1 MDFWRGDDGP
11 ARRALPEQR
20 LRSSG
25 CRHEQPFGPDFQHA
39 GGVAHGLE
47 RRLQNINA
55 IDFGRPDDAKPPS
68 QRHGPDLGGQT
79 VPAGRRQHLGVRKA
93 GNNRAFRAKSP
104 PPQPRDRQGSPARL
118 HRSRQPPKRV
128 CRGTSRP
135 ASRKGTEA
143 ALPARIRIFCGQPY
157 TLRNKRPKREKG
169 IFAGKIPFS
178 RTPVAGRETPHCGEK
193 LPSSLMGN

>member
-1 MDFWRGDDGP
+1 MASTP
-11 ARRALPEQR
+11 RAAGNSGSGIVWLPSMSNPLGR
-20 LRSSG
+20 TFNTL
-25 CRHEQPFGPDFQHA
+25 A
-39 GGVAHGLE
+39 GVAHGLE
-47 RRLQNINA
+47 RRLQNIDA

-169 IFAGKIPFS
+169 SLQERSLFPERPSSA
-178 RTPVAGRETPHCGEK
+178 ETPHCRGK
-193 LPSSLMGN
+193 TPLLP